1 VDAKGRIVLPARFRK
16 DFDTQAFM
24 SQYTD
29 GCVALWTPEE
39 FDVQLAAMEAR
50 QTHSSEDRN
59 MARIW
64 AGTSAEV
71 EIDRQGRLAVPAYLR
86 SFAQL
91 ESTVLVMGA
100 LERVELWN
108 PEAWE
113 TRVRPAEDA
122 MIHPPD
128 RTVASVAGS

>member
-1 VDAKGRIVLPARFRK
+1 VDTKGRIVLPARFRK
-16 DFDTQAFM
+16 DFDTQAYL

-39 FDVQLAAMEAR
+39 FDKQLAAMEER
-50 QTHSSEDRN
+50 QQHSSEDRN

-86 SFAQL
+86 TFAQL
-91 ESTVLVMGA
+91 GSTVLVMGA

-108 PEAWE
+108 PDVWDA
-113 TRVRPAEDA
+113 RVRPAEDA
-122 MIHPPD
+122 MINPPD
-128 RTVASVAGS
+128 RAAAAVPR

>member
-1 VDAKGRIVLPARFRK
+1 MDAKGRIVLPARFRK
-16 DFDTQAFM
+16 EFDTQAFV

-39 FDVQLAAMEAR
+39 FDKQLAAMEER
-50 QTHSSEDRN
+50 QAHSSDDRN

-86 SFAQL
+86 SFADL
-91 ESTVLVMGA
+91 GSTVLVMGA

-108 PEAWE
+108 PETWE
-113 TRVRPAEDA
+113 TRVRPAEGA

-128 RTVASVAGS
+128 RVGAMADRS